1 MELLRQQIATARQSL
16 FSEEILDM
24 SQFMQLER
32 LEDKDSPNFVE
43 QTLSLYF
50 SDATKSIAAIE
61 QALMPSEVVLPDFKE
76 LDIQLHRLKGSTV
89 SVGANMVLKRVIKA
103 LECCGKGDME
113 GCKAAVRI
121 LKQDHNTLRNRLQT
135 YFQLLQSQARFAET

>member
-50 SDATKSIAAIE
+50 SDATKAIAAIE
-61 QALMPSEVVLPDFKE
+61 QALMPSEFVLLDFNK
-76 LDIQLHRLKGSTV
+76 LGIQLHRLKGSSA
-89 SVGANMVLKRVIKA
+89 SVGAKKVLTRVIKA
-103 LECCGKGDME
+103 LECCRKGDME

-121 LKQDHNTLRNRLQT
+121 LKQDYNTLRDRLQT